1 MKLSLSSLKTL
12 DYKQLGIDHG
22 EKLVIALIGLMMV
35 AVLYYSN
42 WKGID
47 KSPNEI
53 TEKAD
58 KAMQQI
64 EASPWPEK
72 EEKTKAGLG
81 KGDELAE
88 KVALLLTPV
97 SPTGFAIKP
106 LNPPLHPDKTLIS
119 TPRWLP
125 VQHMIADAGVAD
137 ILMKAGV
144 PPLDESFIPRKNKE
158 KEPRSKAMRERMK
171 RREAVPQKKEKK
183 EESEDAIP
191 DELKPKDGTGNGGIG
206 SGGGLAGMG
215 SGGLMGRRKD
225 KDKRR
230 RRDDVAP
237 AVQPAPERKVVA
249 KPVGRGYRFVAVR
262 GIFPL
267 RDQVS
272 ELARAMGKPT
282 TEKSLQSL
290 VQLRDFKLE
299 RQTRVNRPGA
309 DPWSG
314 PWEAVDRESVIQMLE
329 NDVNAYAPESVLDG
343 LLDAHICMPYPDRV
357 VGQWGLLSTHPDI
370 KEFNLSDEE
379 VEQQVAYEWKLLEKT
394 KKEEEN
400 EKAPPDKR
408 GFMTVTKNMRA
419 LTARAQGYQGDD
431 KSVREKILADLKSG
445 NGDKDQMSEQ
455 LEDFVRT
462 RASAVDHY
470 ILFRYLDISVKSGE
484 TYRYRV
490 KLVLTNP
497 FHQKRVE
504 EVTDP
509 SIIEGEERES
519 EFSEPTIPV
528 TVKADA
534 QIYVKRTDDHL
545 GRPTLPYADMD
556 VFQWFA
562 STGTVVNKVLAV
574 QIGQVL
580 GRRSTADV
588 LRPAE
593 NVFDSES
600 VLFSTSDTLVGVA
613 PGFSLDPNLH
623 KDLVDGLNK
632 VTSGKRPGVTAPDQ
646 TLFVD
651 ANGELRIIDG
661 VDQRTDYEK
670 TKSHY
675 DLQNKPFEKLR
686 KSDEGDDMF
695 AGRTSRRSAK
705 RGDDPRRQFG
715 GGRRNKN

>member
-1 MKLSLSSLKTL
+1 
-12 DYKQLGIDHG
+12 
-22 EKLVIALIGLMMV
+22 
-35 AVLYYSN
+35 
-42 WKGID
+42 
-47 KSPNEI
+47 
-53 TEKAD
+53 
-58 KAMQQI
+58 
-64 EASPWPEK
+64 
-72 EEKTKAGLG
+72 
-81 KGDELAE
+81 
-88 KVALLLTPV
+88 
-97 SPTGFAIKP
+97 
-106 LNPPLHPDKTLIS
+106 
-119 TPRWLP
+119 
-125 VQHMIADAGVAD
+125 
-137 ILMKAGV
+137 
-144 PPLDESFIPRKNKE
+144 
-158 KEPRSKAMRERMK
+158 
-171 RREAVPQKKEKK
+171 
-183 EESEDAIP
+183 
-191 DELKPKDGTGNGGIG
+191 
-206 SGGGLAGMG
+206 
-215 SGGLMGRRKD
+215 
-225 KDKRR
+225 
-230 RRDDVAP
+230 
-237 AVQPAPERKVVA
+237 
-249 KPVGRGYRFVAVR
+249 
-262 GIFPL
+262 
-267 RDQVS
+267 
-272 ELARAMGKPT
+272 MGKPT

-290 VQLRDFKLE
+290 VQLRNFKLE

-314 PWEAVDRESVIQMLE
+314 PWEAVDRDSVIQMLE
-329 NDVNAYAPESVLDG
+329 NEVNGYAPETVLDG

-370 KEFNLSDEE
+370 KEFNLTDEE

-431 KSVREKILADLKSG
+431 KSVRERILAELKSG
-445 NGDKDQMSEQ
+445 SGDKDQMNEQ

-484 TYRYRV
+484 TYRYKV

-528 TVKADA
+528 TVKEDA
-534 QIYVKRTDDHL
+534 QIYVKRTDNHL

-562 STGTVVNKVLAV
+562 STGTVVNKVLGV
-574 QIGQVL
+574 QIGQIL
-580 GRRSTADV
+580 GRRATADV

-593 NVFDSES
+593 NVFDTES
-600 VLFSTSDTLVGVA
+600 VLFSTSDTLVDVS
-613 PGFSLDPNLH
+613 PGFSLDQSLH
-623 KDLVDGLNK
+623 KDLVDDLNK

-686 KSDEGDDMF
+686 KPDEGDDMF
-695 AGRTSRRSAK
+695 AGRMSRRSAR
-705 RGDDPRRQFG
+705 RGDDPRLQFG
-715 GGRRNKN
+715 ANRRSKK

>member
-1 MKLSLSSLKTL
+1 MKLSVSSLKNL

-22 EKLVIALIGLMMV
+22 EKVVIALIGLMMV
-35 AVLYYSN
+35 TVLYGSN
-42 WKGID
+42 WKGTD

-72 EEKTKAGLG
+72 DEKAKAGLG
-81 KGDELAE
+81 KGDELGE

-106 LNPPLHPDKTLIS
+106 LNPPLHPDKSLIS

-125 VQHMIADAGVAD
+125 VQHLIADAGVAD
-137 ILMKAGV
+137 ILMKPGV
-144 PPLDESFIPRKNKE
+144 PPLDESFIPKKTKE
-158 KEPRSKAMRERMK
+158 KEPRSKAMRDRTK
-171 RREAVPQKKEKK
+171 RREAAPPKKEKK

-191 DELKPKDGTGNGGIG
+191 DELKPKDGTG
-206 SGGGLAGMG
+206 
-215 SGGLMGRRKD
+215 SGGLLGMGTRLMSRRKD
-225 KDKRR
+225 KGRYR
-230 RRDDVAP
+230 GDVGP
-237 AVQPAPERKVVA
+237 ADQPPPERKVVA

-314 PWEAVDRESVIQMLE
+314 PWEAVDRDSVVQMLE
-329 NDVNAYAPESVLDG
+329 NDINAYAPETVLDG

-400 EKAPPDKR
+400 GKAPPDKG
-408 GFMTVTKNMRA
+408 GFMSVTKNMRS
-419 LTARAQGYQGDD
+419 LIARAQNSDGED
-431 KSVREKILADLKSG
+431 KSVRERILAELKSG
-445 NGDKDQMSEQ
+445 NGDKDQLNEQ

-528 TVKADA
+528 TVKEDA
-534 QIYVKRTDDHL
+534 QIYVKRTDNHL
-545 GRPTLPYADMD
+545 GRPALPYADMD

-574 QIGQVL
+574 QIGQIL
-580 GRRSTADV
+580 GGRKTADV

-600 VLFSTSDTLVGVA
+600 VLFSTSDTLVDVS
-613 PGFSLDPNLH
+613 PGFSLDASLH
-623 KDLVDGLNK
+623 KDLVDDLNK

-646 TLFVD
+646 ALFVD

-661 VDQRTDYEK
+661 VDQRADFEK
-670 TKSHY
+670 TKNHY
-675 DLQNKPFEKLR
+675 DLQNKPFDKLR
-686 KSDEGDDMF
+686 KPDEGDDML
-695 AGRTSRRSAK
+695 AGRMGRRGDK
-705 RGDDPRRQFG
+705 KGDDPRRQFG
-715 GGRRNKN
+715 ATRRNKK

>member
-1 MKLSLSSLKTL
+1 MKLSLSRLKTL

-22 EKLVIALIGLMMV
+22 EKVVIGLIGLMMA

-42 WKGID
+42 WKGTD

-72 EEKTKAGLG
+72 EEKAKAGLG
-81 KGDELAE
+81 KGDELAA

-97 SPTGFAIKP
+97 SPTGFSIKP

-125 VQHMIADAGVAD
+125 VQHLIADAGVAD
-137 ILMKAGV
+137 ILMKPGV
-144 PPLDESFIPRKNKE
+144 PPLDESFIPQKTKE
-158 KEPRSKAMRERMK
+158 KEPRSKAMRERMQK
-171 RREAVPQKKEKK
+171 RREAAPQKKEKK
-183 EESEDAIP
+183 EESEEVIP
-191 DELKPKDGTGNGGIG
+191 DELKPKAGGG
-206 SGGGLAGMG
+206 FGGGLAGMG
-215 SGGLMGRRKD
+215 SGGMGG
-225 KDKRR
+225 R
-230 RRDDVAP
+230 RRDKGRRRGEVERAEQAP
-237 AVQPAPERKVVA
+237 PERKVVA
-249 KPVGRGYRFVAVR
+249 KSVGRGYRFVAVR

-290 VQLRDFKLE
+290 VQVRDFKLK

-309 DPWSG
+309 EPWGG
-314 PWEAVDRESVIQMLE
+314 PWEDVDRESVIQMLE
-329 NDVNAYAPESVLDG
+329 NDVNGYAPETVLDG

-394 KKEEEN
+394 QKDEESG
-400 EKAPPDKR
+400 KAVPDKR
-408 GFMTVTKNMRA
+408 GFMKITKNMRA
-419 LTARAQGYQGDD
+419 LTARAQGSEGED
-431 KSVREKILADLKSG
+431 KPVREKILDELKSG
-445 NGDKDQMSEQ
+445 NGDKDRMNEQ

-462 RASAVDHY
+462 RSSAVDHY

-484 TYRYRV
+484 TYRYKV
-490 KLVLTNP
+490 QLVVTNP

-509 SIIEGEERES
+509 SIIENEERET
-519 EFSEPTIPV
+519 EWSEPTTPV
-528 TVKADA
+528 TVKEDA
-534 QIYVKRTDDHL
+534 QIYVKRTDNRL
-545 GRPTLPYADMD
+545 GRPALPSADMD

-562 STGTVVNKVLAV
+562 STGTVVNKVLGV

-580 GRRSTADV
+580 GGRKTADV

-593 NVFDSES
+593 NVFDSEK
-600 VLFSTSDTLVGVA
+600 VLFSTSDTLVDVS
-613 PGFSLDPNLH
+613 PGFSLDASLH

-632 VTSGKRPGVTAPDQ
+632 ATSGKRPSVTAPDQ
-646 TLFVD
+646 ALFVD

-661 VDQRTDYEK
+661 VDQRSDYEK

-675 DLQNKPFEKLR
+675 DLQNKPFDKLR
-686 KSDEGDDMF
+686 KPDDGDDMF
-695 AGRTSRRSAK
+695 AGRTGRRADK
-705 RGDDPRRQFG
+705 KGDDPRRQFG
-715 GGRRNKN
+715 GNRRSKK